1 MALDA
6 QRESYEGRQNG
17 ATQIRPCD
25 APGYRTCL
33 RILRLHRLH
42 RAKRGAALAKRRRI
56 HARQDPEDGA
66 QLGYHPDA
74 YARSLRRRRSQTIAV
89 LAYDLSDPFC
99 IPIVHGIQEGLQ
111 PADYLPLLVDAQTQ
125 RKLFDSYLKMI
136 LERRAE
142 GVIVIASWIFQETNL
157 LEDIEKNRVPIVI
170 VGRDLT
176 NNKVSSLLV
185 DNEAGGALAMRH
197 LIELGHRRIAIVRGP
212 EELFDTE
219 PRWAGVQRAATEAGV
234 QIDRKL
240 VFQLPNSMD
249 STSGFEGGLRFSKD
263 MLASGRPFTAVLA
276 FDDLTALGVVRGLTD
291 AGLKIPDDCSVVG
304 FDDVLPAAVSTPGI
318 TTIRQPLKEMGLL
331 ASEWT
336 LAGDQFPRSRRAE
349 AGETVQSSARTCRAH
364 VHLAPNTGPS
374 PWQPR
379 KIALDN
385 LVNAERYSFIQTI
398 ESIRSTNEPHT
409 RIVLLRKEMPG
420 THEARK
426 RLSFLLPSSLP
437 HL

>member
-1 MALDA
+1 MAQGRGKGKKAPGGGEVGQRKSGHVTLLDVA
-6 QRESYEGRQNG
+6 RACGYSVSTVSIVLSEAPLSQNVAKSTRE
-17 ATQIRPCD
+17 QIREM
-25 APGYRTCL
+25 A
-33 RILRLHRLH
+33 
-42 RAKRGAALAKRRRI
+42 
-56 HARQDPEDGA
+56 Q

-99 IPIVHGIQEGLQ
+99 IPIVQGIQAGLH

-157 LEDIEKNRVPIVI
+157 LEDIEKNQVPIVI

-176 NNKVSSLLV
+176 DKKVSSLLV
-185 DNEAGGALAMRH
+185 DNNDGGALAMRQ
-197 LIELGHRRIAIVRGP
+197 LIELGHRSVAIVRGP

-219 PRWAGVQRAATEAGV
+219 PRWAGVRRAAAEAGI
-234 QIDRKL
+234 QIDSRL
-240 VFQLPNSMD
+240 VFQLPNLMD
-249 STSGFEGGLRFSKD
+249 PTSGFEGGLRISKE

-291 AGLKIPDDCSVVG
+291 AGLKVPDDCSVVG

-318 TTIRQPLKEMGLL
+318 TTIRQPLREMGLL

-336 LAGDQFPRSRRAE
+336 LEAINSR
-349 AGETVQSSARTCRAH
+349 GSSAGRSPNLH
-364 VHLAPNTGPS
+364 KAPPQLVVRMSTGQAS
-374 PWQPR
+374 
-379 KIALDN
+379 A
-385 LVNAERYSFIQTI
+385 
-398 ESIRSTNEPHT
+398 
-409 RIVLLRKEMPG
+409 G
-420 THEARK
+420 
-426 RLSFLLPSSLP
+426 
-437 HL
+437 